1 MKLLQFHT
9 LVGSEE
15 RCRREGERERERQRE
30 GETEKG
36 DRRSRELK
44 IKTGAFF
51 DDITTILSK
60 DF

>member
-15 RCRREGERERERQRE
+15 RCRREGEKERERE
-30 GETEKG
+30 TEKGDKAG

-51 DDITTILSK
+51 DDFTTILSK